1 MERPPEP
8 TMTTLRTS
16 GRGSFGRTLADI
28 RRAISEGELRTR
40 SPSFGAK
47 SPTEGAAIARTTAVG
62 TGRRRVAVRWKGRAE
77 GFAREL
83 TTARIVERWMGLNSP
98 IALCEV
104 KEKRA
109 TLRTSS
115 SSTYPF
121 SNFHVQQKSRSPPFA
136 LQHYI

>member
-28 RRAISEGELRTR
+28 RRAMSEGELRTR

-47 SPTEGAAIARTTAVG
+47 SPTEGAAIARATVVG
-62 TGRRRVAVRWKGRAE
+62 TGRRRVAERWNGRAE
-77 GFAREL
+77 CFVREL
-83 TTARIVERWMGLNSP
+83 TTVRIVERWTGLNSP

-104 KEKRA
+104 EEKR
-109 TLRTSS
+109 RN
-115 SSTYPF
+115 STY
-121 SNFHVQQKSRSPPFA
+121 VKPP
-136 LQHYI
+136 LSH

>member
-47 SPTEGAAIARTTAVG
+47 SPTEGAAMARATAVG
-62 TGRRRVAVRWKGRAE
+62 TGRRRVAVRCGEGIDHLYCSYGRA
-77 GFAREL
+77 
-83 TTARIVERWMGLNSP
+83 RILPQSRCRSNNSN
-98 IALCEV
+98 L
-104 KEKRA
+104 
-109 TLRTSS
+109 
-115 SSTYPF
+115 
-121 SNFHVQQKSRSPPFA
+121 
-136 LQHYI
+136 

>member
-28 RRAISEGELRTR
+28 RRASSEGELRTR

-47 SPTEGAAIARTTAVG
+47 SPTEGAAMARATAVG
-62 TGRRRVAVRWKGRAE
+62 TGRRRVAVRWNGRAE
-77 GFAREL
+77 RFVREL
-83 TTARIVERWMGLNSP
+83 TTVRVVERWMGPNNP

-104 KEKRA
+104 EEKR
-109 TLRTSS
+109 TILRTSI
-115 SSTYPF
+115 T
-121 SNFHVQQKSRSPPFA
+121 
-136 LQHYI
+136 